1 MKKNIAITP
10 SPSRTTLFV
19 CSLMWMLLFVL
30 TPLVPSNVCAQD
42 LDNATIGG
50 RIFDQNG
57 AVIPGAIITAVR
69 NTTNVERSVTSD
81 AEGRYRLIQLEPGA
95 YTLRVTANGFAVV
108 PLNVTTISAQNVQLD
123 ITLDVAAANVD
134 PIIVEDVAPLV
145 DTTRT
150 VVGGTVTREEVE
162 SLPVSTR
169 SPLDL
174 IFTLGG
180 VTEEP
185 LSTRDLAE
193 DRNQNPRST
202 PEEAGLF
209 ALSGGSASSNNITID
224 GLDNNDDRSARERF
238 QPSIEAIDEVQVI
251 RNQFSAEYGRASGGR
266 VNLRTRGGSQKY
278 RGRLFYFFR
287 DEALNANTFFNNTRG
302 LKRLPLQEQNPGFTL
317 SGPLP
322 LPRFGEGGKI
332 FSGARSKTFFFAAY
346 ENDTLLDTALIDT
359 LVPVQQSSLFPLP
372 QPTTL
377 DGSRLEVISAPSLQA
392 EVAPFVQSISTPQRN
407 DIFTARIDHTFT
419 DTHNGTFLY
428 QLGRLK
434 NLRQFGGGSRLAE
447 ALQGRTRN
455 TDALAYSDN
464 YVFSP
469 KLVNQL
475 RLQISR
481 LTPAV
486 QTSNAASPV
495 VLIRINDPLP
505 SDNAANRDGTLVAG
519 SSTTGASDRRENR
532 FQIQETLSYVR
543 GAHSLKF
550 GADVQR
556 IRSIFIDLAD
566 ASGTFDFDS
575 AGDFLAGLPSRFRQ
589 NFQTES
595 TQRNT
600 YTGFFAQ
607 DEWRVRPNLTLS
619 YGVRY
624 ENETIIRD
632 RNNFA
637 PRVALAYDPFR
648 SGKTV
653 IRLGAGIFYN
663 RALLRTIDD
672 FTLGQQRLFLD
683 TDRALDPVSGK
694 RLTPAQQTNL
704 SSQRSSNAGQLNLRN
719 FVINNINFPQ
729 TLSADSP
736 LVASLGGLQTSFSRR
751 LDPTLRIPESYQAN
765 IGFEREIGKSFVIEA
780 NYTFNRGIH
789 LFREFNVNAPVLPKG
804 FKSFTDYLLSR
815 DFTNFRSGG
824 LPRPLYN
831 TSGSTAP
838 AGELVRFVLG
848 SATTSDANNI
858 NRIVEF
864 GLPISVINLN
874 SVNSTTALNAALS
887 AVDNLRPDQTRA
899 DLQQLASIGN
909 SFYHGF
915 TLEARRRF
923 KRSKDGFGYSYRAA
937 YTLSRLIDD
946 GIVNTSD
953 ALVAG
958 DFRGERSR
966 SLLDRRHR
974 FVVSGTFDTPNY
986 FGKLRFSPILRVASG
1001 APFNISVGGIDRNLD
1016 DVSNDRPIFTGDTKL
1031 LKARRPG
1038 EPPDP
1043 SILNFFALPSIGQTG
1058 NLPRNAGLGPGL
1070 LLFDLNVTR
1079 EFKVRD
1085 SVRLRPVIEFNN
1097 VLNKTVFSFGT
1108 QFIDFNAFSPTASA
1122 ATRQNFIDNF
1132 LVTTRTLRPRM
1143 IRLGVRID
1151 F

>member
-1 MKKNIAITP
+1 MKNRIVRLFLKAHICAFFCSSILLLIPLASLIT
-10 SPSRTTLFV
+10 R
-19 CSLMWMLLFVL
+19 
-30 TPLVPSNVCAQD
+30 AQD
-42 LDNATIGG
+42 LDNATISG
-50 RIFDQNG
+50 RVVDENG
-57 AVIPGAIITAVR
+57 AVIPGAIVTAARDSTKNERAV
-69 NTTNVERSVTSD
+69 TTD

-95 YTLRVTANGFAVV
+95 YTISVTASGFAVT
-108 PLNVTTISAQNVQLD
+108 PLKIVTIAAQNVQLD
-123 ITLDVAAANVD
+123 VTLAVAAAHVD
-134 PIIVEDVAPLV
+134 PVFVTDLAPTV

-150 VVGGTVTREEVE
+150 VVGGTVTRDEVE
-162 SLPVSTR
+162 SLPVATR

-193 DRNQNPRST
+193 DRNQNPRQT

-209 ALSGGSASSNNITID
+209 ALSGGNASSNNITID
-224 GLDNNDDRSARERF
+224 GLDNNDDRAARERF
-238 QPSIEAIDEVQVI
+238 QPSLEAVDEVQVI

-266 VNLRTRGGSQKY
+266 VNLRTRGGSNKF

-287 DEALNANTFFNNTRG
+287 DESLNANTFFNNSRG

-322 LPRFGEGGKI
+322 LPHFGEGGSV
-332 FSGARSKTFFFAAY
+332 FTNGRNKTFLFVAY
-346 ENDTLLDTALIDT
+346 ENNMLLDTALIDT
-359 LVPVQQSSLFPLP
+359 LVPVQQNTSFALP

-377 DGSRLEVISAPSLQA
+377 DSRRLEIVSTPSLQA

-407 DIFTARIDHTFT
+407 NVFTARIDHTFT
-419 DTHNGTFLY
+419 DAHNGTFLY
-428 QLGRLK
+428 QLGRFV
-434 NLRQFGGGSRLAE
+434 NLRQLGGGSRLAE

-481 LTPAV
+481 LTPAIEARNV
-486 QTSNAASPV
+486 SSPV
-495 VLIRINDPLP
+495 VLIKINDPLP
-505 SDNAANRDGTLVAG
+505 TDNPANRDGTLVAG
-519 SSTTGASDRRENR
+519 SSSTGAFDRRENR
-532 FQIQETLSYVR
+532 FQIQNTLSYIR
-543 GAHSLKF
+543 GAHSMKF
-550 GADVQR
+550 GADIQR
-556 IRSIFIDLAD
+556 IRSTFIDLAD

-575 AGDFLAGLPSRFRQ
+575 AGDFLANLPSRFRQ

-607 DEWRVRPNLTLS
+607 DEWRVRSNLTLS

-624 ENETIIRD
+624 ENETIIPD

-637 PRVALAYDPFR
+637 PRVAVAYDPFR

-653 IRLGAGIFYN
+653 IRFGAGIFYN

-683 TDRALDPVSGK
+683 TDLALDPASGK
-694 RLTPAQQTNL
+694 RLTPAQQSSL
-704 SSQRSSNAGQLNLRN
+704 SSQRSSNANQLQLRN
-719 FVINNINFPQ
+719 FVISNINFPQ
-729 TLSADSP
+729 TLAADSP
-736 LVASLGGLQTSFSRR
+736 LVKSLGELQTSFSRR

-765 IGFEREIGKSFVIEA
+765 LGFEREIGRAFVLEA

-789 LFREFNVNAPVLPKG
+789 LFREFNANAPVLPRG
-804 FKSFTDYLLSR
+804 YKSFTDYLLSR
-815 DFTNFRSGG
+815 DFANFRSRG
-824 LPRPLYN
+824 LPRTIYN
-831 TSGSTAP
+831 TSGSTLP
-838 AGELVRFVLG
+838 AGELVRFMLG

-858 NRIVEF
+858 NRILEF
-864 GLPISVINLN
+864 GIPVSVINLN
-874 SVNSTTALNAALS
+874 SMNSTTALNAALS
-887 AVDNLRPDQTRA
+887 AVDDLRPDPARGE
-899 DLQQLASIGN
+899 LEQLASIGN
-909 SFYHGF
+909 SFYHGL

-923 KRSKDGFGYSYRAA
+923 NRNKGGFSYSYRAA
-937 YTLSRLIDD
+937 YTFSRLIDD

-974 FVVSGTFDTPNY
+974 FVFSGTFDTPGY
-986 FGKLRFSPILRVASG
+986 LGKLRFSPIMRVASG
-1001 APFNISVGGIDRNLD
+1001 APFNISIGGVDRNLD

-1031 LKARRPG
+1031 LRARHPG
-1038 EPPDP
+1038 EPLDP
-1043 SILNFFALPSIGQTG
+1043 SILNFFALPSLGQTG
-1058 NLPRNAGLGPGL
+1058 NLPRNAGLGPKLFL
-1070 LLFDLNVTR
+1070 LDLNVTR
-1079 EFKVRD
+1079 EFRIRD
-1085 SVRLRPVIEFNN
+1085 TVRLRPVIEFNN

-1108 QFIDFNAFSPTASA
+1108 QFIDFNAFSPTATAS
-1122 ATRQNFIDNF
+1122 TRQNFIDNF